1 MLSETPVSL
10 GTAADLVIG
19 TSTITLPTRLLLENY
34 KIITSGGTKY
44 TTPTTG
50 SESAGSGISV
60 TGVVA
65 SSNKPNV
72 LLPGPKGIEG
82 TGSSV
87 GSTGSTEGNTATP
100 MSTPASTPAE
110 VAGASSAA
118 SSAEAKS
125 EMGRMKPSWLL
136 SLLGTILGS
145 LLIGFWNGFS
155 C

>member
-1 MLSETPVSL
+1 MLSGMPVSL
-10 GTAADLVIG
+10 GTAAYLVIG
-19 TSTITLPTRLLLENY
+19 TGTITLPMRLLLENH
-34 KIITSGGTKY
+34 KIITSGDTTY

-65 SSNKPNV
+65 SSNKPNA

-87 GSTGSTEGNTATP
+87 GPTGSTEGNPATP
-100 MSTPASTPAE
+100 MSAPASTPAK

-118 SSAEAKS
+118 SSSAEAKS
-125 EMGRMKPSWLL
+125 EMGRMKPSRLL
-136 SLLGTILGS
+136 SLVGTILGS
-145 LLIGFWNGFS
+145 LIGF
-155 C
+155 